1 VAFPQIVRIRSKFDE
16 QFLFIELTF
25 IYRRGVDMEIGVVF
39 QIAAVGILIAVLT
52 QVLQKADRSDQA
64 MLTSLAGLI
73 LVLFWIIQY
82 VSQLFETVREL
93 FSL

>member
-1 VAFPQIVRIRSKFDE
+1 
-16 QFLFIELTF
+16 
-25 IYRRGVDMEIGVVF
+25 MEIGVVF

>member
-1 VAFPQIVRIRSKFDE
+1 MDIN
-16 QFLFIELTF
+16 
-25 IYRRGVDMEIGVVF
+25 VVF

-52 QVLQKADRSDQA
+52 QVLLKADRSDQA

-82 VSQLFETVREL
+82 VSNLFDTVRDL
-93 FSL
+93 FNL

>member
-1 VAFPQIVRIRSKFDE
+1 
-16 QFLFIELTF
+16 
-25 IYRRGVDMEIGVVF
+25 MEIGVVF

-52 QVLQKADRSDQA
+52 QVLQKAGRDDQA
-64 MLTSLAGLI
+64 MITALAGLI

-82 VSQLFETVREL
+82 ISQLFDTVREL